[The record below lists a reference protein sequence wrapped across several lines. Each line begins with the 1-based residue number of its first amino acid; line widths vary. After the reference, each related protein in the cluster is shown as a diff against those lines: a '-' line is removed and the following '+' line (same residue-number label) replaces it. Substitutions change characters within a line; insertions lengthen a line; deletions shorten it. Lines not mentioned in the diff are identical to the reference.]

1 MTWDDAAARLNT
13 LDTQQALLTDGL
25 SRMLTGEWV
34 GFPSLQADLEAL
46 SPGIVLEPRPP
57 TKESEAGPPTPP
69 PWLASYDAHTS
80 QPPQLYEWTCSA
92 CSLDWLK
99 RALRLVTPDDIY
111 ASREATTQEIG
122 YSHNINETWGL
133 MDGSGAQLQRVLS
146 DYGVPS
152 QQAWLSFDYVYALAG
167 ATPGMMSGG
176 GWYHWVGIRG
186 RQGADI
192 WIANSAPGYMGV
204 WDILSRADFNRLGPF
219 SVVLLD
225 RRQA

>member
-1 MTWDDAAARLNT
+1 MTWDDVSARLNT

-25 SRMLTGEWV
+25 SKMLTGEWV

-69 PWLASYDAHTS
+69 SWLASYNPHTE
-80 QPPQLYEWTCSA
+80 QPPQYYDWTCSA
-92 CSLDWLK
+92 CSLDWVL
-99 RALRLVTPDDIY
+99 RATVAPDHTRDQ
-111 ASREATTQEIG
+111 AVAEIG
-122 YSHNINETWGL
+122 YAHNINETYGL
-133 MDGSGAQLQRVLS
+133 MNGTGAELRRVLS
-146 DYGVPS
+146 DYGIPS

-167 ATPGMMSGG
+167 YTPGMMSGG
-176 GWYHWVGIRG
+176 SWYHWVGIRG